1 MIERIEFLEDIFE
14 DFNFFVDELEY
25 LDEEADAELIDYW
38 ITYELPFYLDELNWG
53 LEAIIEGVNSGYATT
68 EEIWQILN
76 PEDVESIFDLLDEL
90 DCTEEEMKGYFA
102 ENGDDPS
109 EVDFFFSEGYNLDDE
124 LTGLIQLSKSSKRS
138 ASRSTSRVAGNIYVL

>member
-53 LEAIIEGVNSGYATT
+53 LEALIQGVNDGLATT
-68 EEIWQILN
+68 EEIWQILSVD
-76 PEDVESIFDLLDEL
+76 DVQSVFDLLDEL
-90 DCTEEEMKGYFA
+90 DCSEE
-102 ENGDDPS
+102 
-109 EVDFFFSEGYNLDDE
+109 
-124 LTGLIQLSKSSKRS
+124 
-138 ASRSTSRVAGNIYVL
+138 